1 MNASQPPAEI
11 LFIGRELPAGGFT
24 ASAARESIFTEA
36 DTLDGLRANI
46 REAVECRYGD
56 QLRMP
61 VIRLRII
68 REEVLRLDG

>member
-1 MNASQPPAEI
+1 M
-11 LFIGRELPAGGFT
+11 
-24 ASAARESIFTEA
+24 
-36 DTLDGLRANI
+36 DGLRANI
-46 REAVECRYGD
+46 REAVECHYGD